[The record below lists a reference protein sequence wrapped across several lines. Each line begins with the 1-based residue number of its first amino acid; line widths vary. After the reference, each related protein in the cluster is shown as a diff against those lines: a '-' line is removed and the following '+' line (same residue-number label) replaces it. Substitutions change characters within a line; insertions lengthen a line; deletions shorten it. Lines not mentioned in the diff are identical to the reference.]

1 MNNITS
7 NNNANFYWWFGVVE
21 DRDDP
26 LRLGRCRV
34 RIIGYHTE
42 DTETLPTEDL
52 PWAIPVMPANSAGS
66 SGVGWSPTGAV
77 EGSWVVGF
85 FADGENGQHPMFFG
99 SVGSIPGGLAS
110 ADCAPSEG
118 SGSSGDAATN
128 SGNSDS
134 AGDYGDV
141 VQPSGNA
148 KDLESYLESWLD
160 INGKKIKGYTPIAK
174 AMIMAQC
181 SHESGGFTEMTEVG
195 DDNYINNGRRKNGTK
210 AHSGYDITST
220 DPEGRKRAR
229 LNGNTQPGDG
239 KKYRGRGFLG
249 LTWKTSYKNC
259 GNYIKKPLVDQP
271 ELAATKEIAAEI
283 LLWYFNVERSKIGKN
298 NKFGDILEVSMAIN
312 GYISAERLAR
322 GDRPLGFE
330 DRKKKFAFYRNKYKV

>member
-1 MNNITS
+1 MAMDNITS

-42 DTETLPTEDL
+42 DNETLPTEDL
-52 PWAIPVMPANSAGS
+52 PWALPVMPANSAGT

-85 FADGENGQHPMFFG
+85 FADGEGGQHPMFFG
-99 SVGSIPGGLAS
+99 TVGSIPGGLAS

-118 SGSSGDAATN
+118 PGSSGDNATSN
-128 SGNSDS
+128 GDNTSGDV
-134 AGDYGDV
+134 GDV
-141 VQPSGNA
+141 VQPTGNA

-160 INGKKIKGYTPIAK
+160 ANGAKKINGYTPLAK

-181 SHESGGFTEMTEVG
+181 CHESFNFTKMTELG
-195 DDNYINNGRRKNGTK
+195 DDNYINNGRRKDGSK
-210 AHSGYDITST
+210 AHSGYDITSI
-220 DPEGRKRAR
+220 DPDGRKRAR
-229 LNGNTQPGDG
+229 MMGNTKPGDG

-249 LTWKTSYKNC
+249 LTWKI
-259 GNYIKKPLVDQP
+259 NYRNAGKYLNQPLEENP
-271 ELAATKEIAAEI
+271 ELAATKEVAALI
-283 LLWYFNVERSKIGKN
+283 LIYYFNKERPKIGKN
-298 NKFGDILEVSMAIN
+298 NRWGDIEYVSTAIN
-312 GYISAERLAR
+312 GSDPALGLA
-322 GDRPLGFE
+322 

>member
-1 MNNITS
+1 MAMNNITS

-52 PWAIPVMPANSAGS
+52 PWAIPVMPANSAGT

-118 SGSSGDAATN
+118 SGSSGDAATG
-128 SGNSDS
+128 SGDSGS
-134 AGDYGDV
+134 AGDVGDV

-160 INGKKIKGYTPIAK
+160 ANGSKKINGYTPLAK

-181 SHESGGFTEMTEVG
+181 AHESA
-195 DDNYINNGRRKNGTK
+195 RRKNGTK
-210 AHSGYDITST
+210 AHSGYDITSI

-249 LTWKTSYKNC
+249 LTWKI
-259 GNYIKKPLVDQP
+259 NYRNAGKYLNQPLEQNP
-271 ELAATKEIAAEI
+271 ELAATKEIAALI
-283 LLWYFNVERSKIGKN
+283 LIYYFNVERKNIGKN
-298 NKFGDILEVSMAIN
+298 NRWGDVEYVSTAIN
-312 GYISAERLAR
+312 GVSPALGLA
-322 GDRPLGFE
+322 DR
-330 DRKKKFAFYRNKYKV
+330 RKRFAFYRNKYKV

>member
-1 MNNITS
+1 MAMNNITS

-52 PWAIPVMPANSAGS
+52 PWAIPVMPANSAGT

-99 SVGSIPGGLAS
+99 SVGSIQGGLAS

-118 SGSSGDAATN
+118 SGSSGDAATG
-128 SGNSDS
+128 SGDSGS
-134 AGDYGDV
+134 AGDVGDV

-160 INGKKIKGYTPIAK
+160 ANGSKKINGYTPLAK

-181 SHESGGFTEMTEVG
+181 AHESANFTKMTEVG

-210 AHSGYDITST
+210 AHSGYDITSI

-249 LTWKTSYKNC
+249 LTWKI
-259 GNYIKKPLVDQP
+259 NYRNAGKYLNQPLEQNP
-271 ELAATKEIAAEI
+271 ELAATKEIAALI
-283 LLWYFNVERSKIGKN
+283 LIYYFNVERKNIGKN
-298 NKFGDILEVSMAIN
+298 NRWGDVEYVSTAIN
-312 GYISAERLAR
+312 GVSPALGLA
-322 GDRPLGFE
+322 DR
-330 DRKKKFAFYRNKYKV
+330 RKRFAFYRNKYKV